1 MKKWKML
8 ILCVVL
14 VGIFSGCE
22 MLNMERVKL
31 RDLDFVI
38 LSEEVL
44 PTELK
49 TIIDERKAE
58 EFKLTYSDADAL
70 YICVGYGQQKTG
82 GFSIT
87 VDELYLTE
95 TAIYV
100 ETTLLGPDG
109 SEKTSNA
116 PSYPYIVIKT
126 EALEETVVCE
136 KYEKRRQG
144 TSCLLSFVIK
154 HDKLC

>member
-1 MKKWKML
+1 MKRLK
-8 ILCVVL
+8 IVAISVIL
-14 VGIFSGCE
+14 VGMLAGCG

-31 RDLDFVI
+31 RDLEFVI
-38 LSEEVL
+38 ISDELI
-44 PTELK
+44 PAELK
-49 TIIDERKAE
+49 SIIEERKAE
-58 EFKLTYSDADAL
+58 EFKLTYADADAL

-95 TAIYV
+95 DAIYV

-109 SEKTSNA
+109 SEKPSKA

-126 EALEETVVCE
+126 EALDETVVCE
-136 KYEKRRQG
+136 
-144 TSCLLSFVIK
+144 
-154 HDKLC
+154 

>member
-1 MKKWKML
+1 MKKWIIPIILL
-8 ILCVVL
+8 IL
-14 VGIFSGCE
+14 VGILSGCG

-31 RDLDFVI
+31 RDLEFVI
-38 LSEEVL
+38 VSDELI
-44 PTELK
+44 PAELK
-49 TIIDERKAE
+49 TIIEERKSE
-58 EFKLTYSDADAL
+58 EFKLTYADADAL

-95 TAIYV
+95 NAIYV

-109 SEKTSNA
+109 SEKPSKA

-136 KYEKRRQG
+136 
-144 TSCLLSFVIK
+144 
-154 HDKLC
+154 

>member
-1 MKKWKML
+1 LK
-8 ILCVVL
+8 IVVISVIL
-14 VGIFSGCE
+14 VGMLAGCG

-31 RDLDFVI
+31 RDLEFVI
-38 LSEEVL
+38 ISDELI
-44 PTELK
+44 PAELK
-49 TIIDERKAE
+49 SIIEERKAE
-58 EFKLTYSDADAL
+58 EFKLTYADADAL

-95 TAIYV
+95 DAIYA

-109 SEKTSNA
+109 SEKPSKA

-126 EALEETVVCE
+126 EALDETVVCE
-136 KYEKRRQG
+136 
-144 TSCLLSFVIK
+144 
-154 HDKLC
+154 

>member
-1 MKKWKML
+1 MKRLK
-8 ILCVVL
+8 IVVISVIL
-14 VGIFSGCE
+14 VGMLAGCG

-31 RDLDFVI
+31 RDLEFVI
-38 LSEEVL
+38 ISDELI
-44 PTELK
+44 PAELK
-49 TIIDERKAE
+49 SIIEERKAE
-58 EFKLTYSDADAL
+58 EFKLTYADADAL

-95 TAIYV
+95 DAIYV

-109 SEKTSNA
+109 SEKPSKA

-126 EALEETVVCE
+126 EALDETVVCE
-136 KYEKRRQG
+136 
-144 TSCLLSFVIK
+144 
-154 HDKLC
+154 

>member
-1 MKKWKML
+1 MKKWRLL
-8 ILCVVL
+8 IICVVL
-14 VGIFSGCE
+14 VGMLSGCE

-38 LSEEVL
+38 LSEEL
-44 PTELK
+44 IPAELK
-49 TIIDERKAE
+49 TIINERKGE
-58 EFKLTYSDADAL
+58 EFKVTYSDADAL
-70 YICVGYGQQKTG
+70 YICIGYGQQKTG

-109 SEKTSNA
+109 SEKPSQA

-136 KYEKRRQG
+136 
-144 TSCLLSFVIK
+144 
-154 HDKLC
+154 

>member
-1 MKKWKML
+1 MKKWRLL

-31 RDLDFVI
+31 RDLEFVI

-44 PTELK
+44 PAELK
-49 TIIDERKAE
+49 DIIDERKEE

-70 YICVGYGQQKTG
+70 YICIGYGQQKTG

-109 SEKTSNA
+109 SEKPSKA

-126 EALEETVVCE
+126 EALGETVVCE
-136 KYEKRRQG
+136 
-144 TSCLLSFVIK
+144 
-154 HDKLC
+154 